1 MKRWLGMDV
10 FTAARS
16 RLAEVFDAFERVF
29 VSFSGGKDSGVVVQ
43 LALDI
48 AREKGRLPLDVL
60 HIDLEAWYAHTDAFV
75 TRIMTR
81 PDVRPHWICLP
92 IHLRNSVSQIQPHW
106 LCWAPRCKGFVG
118 SQTSH
123 SSRCHRRRNILFMVQ
138 AGNGIRR
145 VRPPICRAFRGGA
158 FLCLS
163 SGHPV
168 RRIPESL
175 SDHCLYDQT
184 PVERKKLEHCNSF
197 RGRQC
202 LSDITDWKTEDVWTA
217 TGRAA
222 MGLQQDLR
230 LCTWSAWASTK
241 CASASRTVTISA
253 KGSGCSKCWN
263 RKHGPEWSGVCSGAN
278 FGNRYVELS
287 GNVLGNIRIRLPEG
301 HTWRSYAEFLLD
313 TMPPPT
319 AEHYREK
326 INTFLKWWAKHGF
339 EEIPQRGRSETG
351 VPPQSPKLAAYLQD
365 IAEK

>member
-60 HIDLEAWYAHTDAFV
+60 HIDLEAW
-75 TRIMTR
+75 TRCPSALDMPAYSSKEFRIT
-81 PDVRPHWICLP
+81 
-92 IHLRNSVSQIQPHW
+92 NSTA
-106 LCWAPRCKGFVG
+106 LAMLGPRCKGFVG

-202 LSDITDWKTEDVWTA
+202 LSD
-217 TGRAA
+217 
-222 MGLQQDLR
+222 L
-230 LCTWSAWASTK
+230 
-241 CASASRTVTISA
+241 
-253 KGSGCSKCWN
+253 
-263 RKHGPEWSGVCSGAN
+263 
-278 FGNRYVELS
+278 
-287 GNVLGNIRIRLPEG
+287 
-301 HTWRSYAEFLLD
+301 
-313 TMPPPT
+313 
-319 AEHYREK
+319 
-326 INTFLKWWAKHGF
+326 
-339 EEIPQRGRSETG
+339 
-351 VPPQSPKLAAYLQD
+351 
-365 IAEK
+365 